1 MTFVASDQGVEAPP
15 GEGRSL
21 PWSLLMNTLVSI
33 STSDPSAD
41 KTSHDVH
48 RVHTVPIV
56 VISPHNQCDCHCV
69 MCDIWKIRE
78 AKEFSVADLERQ
90 IASFRDLSVRW
101 VVFTG
106 GEPQKNSRFPVLARM
121 LREEGI
127 RVTLLT
133 AGLLLASQAEAIAA
147 TVDDVIVSLDG
158 PPALHNRIRRV
169 PRAFERLTA
178 GVQELR
184 RIRPGIP
191 VHARC
196 TVQKSNHRS
205 LRATAVA
212 ARDNGLNSISFLAA
226 DVSSSAFNGQPLSLL
241 KREEQVG
248 LNAVE
253 VDELEREIGLL
264 IQEHDGDLNSG
275 FISESPAKLRR
286 IVRHF
291 RAHLGQ
297 LEPFAPRCNA
307 PWVSAVIDA
316 EGDVRPCF
324 FHRSLGNT
332 RDGTF
337 HEIMNGARALQFRRN
352 LDITNDPICQRC
364 VCSLYVPNSGPD
376 TRSGVTTGQA
386 SSRGGTET
394 E

>member
-1 MTFVASDQGVEAPP
+1 MTA
-15 GEGRSL
+15 L
-21 PWSLLMNTLVSI
+21 ISI
-33 STSDPSAD
+33 STLDP
-41 KTSHDVH
+41 KTDDVNLDVH

-69 MCDIWKIRE
+69 MCDIWKIRD

-90 IASFRDLSVRW
+90 IASFRELSVRW
-101 VVFTG
+101 VVLTG
-106 GEPQKNSRFPVLARM
+106 GEPQKNSRLPVLARM

-133 AGLLLASQAEAIAA
+133 AGLLLDAQAEAIAA

-178 GVQELR
+178 GVQGLR
-184 RIRPGIP
+184 RLRSDIP

-196 TVQKSNHRS
+196 TVQKLNHNS
-205 LRATAVA
+205 LRATAIA
-212 ARDNGLNSISFLAA
+212 AKGIGLNSISFLAA

-241 KREEQVG
+241 ERQERVP

-253 VDELEREIGLL
+253 VESLEEEIQRL
-264 IQEHDGDLNSG
+264 IQEHAADLASG

-291 RAHLGQ
+291 RAYLGQ
-297 LEPFAPRCNA
+297 LEPVAPRCNA

-316 EGDVRPCF
+316 GGDVRPCF
-324 FHRSLGNT
+324 FHRPLGNT
-332 RDGTF
+332 RDGALS
-337 HEIMNGARALQFRRN
+337 EILNGAQALQFRRN
-352 LDITNDPICQRC
+352 LDIANDPICRRC
-364 VCSLYVPNSGPD
+364 VCSLYLPNSDALDAHSSVKASQAGP
-376 TRSGVTTGQA
+376 REEERKRNG
-386 SSRGGTET
+386 
-394 E
+394 

>member
-1 MTFVASDQGVEAPP
+1 MTA
-15 GEGRSL
+15 
-21 PWSLLMNTLVSI
+21 LVSI
-33 STSDPSAD
+33 SALDQ
-41 KTSHDVH
+41 KTGDVNLDSH

-56 VISPHNQCDCHCV
+56 VISPHNQCDCRCV
-69 MCDIWKIRE
+69 MCDIWRIRD

-90 IASFRDLSVRW
+90 MASLRELSVRW

-106 GEPQKNSRFPVLARM
+106 GEPQKNSHLPILAKM
-121 LREEGI
+121 LRNEGI

-133 AGLLLASQAEAIAA
+133 AGLLLPSQAEAIAA

-169 PRAFERLTA
+169 PKAFERLTA

-191 VHARC
+191 IHARC
-196 TVQKSNHRS
+196 TIQNLNHRS

-212 ARDNGLNSISFLAA
+212 ARDNGLNSISFLAV
-226 DVSSSAFNGQPLSLL
+226 DVSSSAFNGHPLSLL
-241 KREEQVG
+241 KREKQVG
-248 LNAVE
+248 LNAIE
-253 VDELEREIGLL
+253 VDELEQEIGLL
-264 IQEHDGDLNSG
+264 IQKHADDLASG
-275 FISESPAKLRR
+275 FISESPSKLRR

-297 LEPFAPRCNA
+297 LEPVAPRCNA

-324 FHRSLGNT
+324 FHRPLGNT

-337 HEIMNGARALQFRRN
+337 HEIMNGAQALQFRRN
-352 LDITNDPICQRC
+352 LDIANDPICQRC
-364 VCSLYVPNSGPD
+364 VCSLYLPNSGAD
-376 TRSGVTTGQA
+376 DARSSATHGQG
-386 SSRGGTET
+386 SRGGMET